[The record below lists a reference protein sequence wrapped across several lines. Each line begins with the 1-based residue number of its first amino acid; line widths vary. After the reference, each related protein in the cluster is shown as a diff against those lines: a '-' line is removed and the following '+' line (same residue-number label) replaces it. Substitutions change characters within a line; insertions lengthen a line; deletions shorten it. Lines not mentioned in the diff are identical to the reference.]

1 MTDIKLE
8 FSRLFDTGT
17 VGRDPKKIVLEAN
30 KEECAALAARLDLI
44 SIESISASL
53 RVART
58 GRGPVF
64 RVKGV
69 LVANVVQRC
78 VASLDPLVAH
88 VDEQVEF
95 RYGPAGGPAGKS
107 ASDLDLSI
115 EFDDQ
120 DPPEPM
126 TGDLIELG
134 EPIAQFLSLALDPY
148 PQLPNL
154 DKDGWSQDEAGSEAA
169 NAASLSNDPERE
181 NPFEILATLMDKK
194 E

>member
-95 RYGPAGGPAGKS
+95 RYGPGGGPAGKS
-107 ASDLDLSI
+107 SSDLDLSI
-115 EFDDQ
+115 EFDDH
-120 DPPEPM
+120 DPP
-126 TGDLIELG
+126 
-134 EPIAQFLSLALDPY
+134 
-148 PQLPNL
+148 
-154 DKDGWSQDEAGSEAA
+154 
-169 NAASLSNDPERE
+169 
-181 NPFEILATLMDKK
+181 
-194 E
+194 